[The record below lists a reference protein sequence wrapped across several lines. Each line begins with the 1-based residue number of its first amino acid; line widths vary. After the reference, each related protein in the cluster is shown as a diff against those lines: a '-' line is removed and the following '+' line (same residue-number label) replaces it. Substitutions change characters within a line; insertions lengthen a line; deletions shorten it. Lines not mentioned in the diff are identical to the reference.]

1 MGSITKRFFVNS
13 VSSILSQGIQLL
25 FNFIIRREFI
35 NVFGIELLG
44 LNSTFTNILSFL
56 NLTELGIGF
65 AITYHLYAPLKHKD
79 YNTFNNFIYLYKKF
93 YEKIIWIIL
102 FCGILL
108 IPLLPLFVKKNYNE
122 LIYLSIIFF
131 LQLLQSLSTY
141 IFSYRRIIF
150 NVNEKNYIVSK
161 YEMFFNIITSILQI
175 IILFYFKNYYLFC
188 IVVIIKNLL
197 LNILLHRL
205 ASKEFVYLD
214 ENHINK
220 SDITE
225 VKKQITVD
233 LKNVIVVKIGSYV
246 LHATDYL
253 LISML
258 FGAIASGKIA
268 NYSMIFITFQT
279 LILTAMN
286 SVQSI
291 IGNEAQS
298 NNKNHVMNII
308 CKYTNVMFFI
318 SMIFCPIAFC
328 LADNFILLWIG
339 DEFLLPK
346 SISLLYSI
354 NIFLMMLSNPISLLF
369 GSLGYYNYDK
379 KYILISASLNII
391 VSILL
396 SQVIGILGILIGTM
410 IAISIYWIS
419 RYNILKN
426 VYFNDM
432 SPYRKTI
439 LIEFICLLIGYIS
452 IYLIDII
459 FNNHL
464 SLFMFIIKGILYIF
478 IIMLILIFY
487 QKINRKIT
495 RRKRYEK

>member
-1 MGSITKRFFVNS
+1 MSSIGKRFFLNS
-13 VSSILSQGIQLL
+13 FSSISSQGIQLL

-56 NLTELGIGF
+56 NLSELGIGF

-79 YNTFNNFIYLYKKF
+79 YNTFNKFIYLYKKF

-108 IPLLPLFVKKNYNE
+108 IPILPLFVKKSYDE

-161 YEMFFNIITSILQI
+161 YEMIFNIITSILQI
-175 IILFYFKNYYLFC
+175 IILFLIKNYYLYC

-197 LNILLHRL
+197 LNFLLHQL
-205 ASKEFVYLD
+205 ASKEFLYLD
-214 ENHINK
+214 ENHIKK

-225 VKKQITVD
+225 VKNQIVID
-233 LKNVIVVKIGSYV
+233 LKNVIIVKIGSYV

-253 LISML
+253 LISMF

-298 NNKNHVMNII
+298 NNKDHVMNIL
-308 CKYTNVMFFI
+308 CKYTNIMFFI
-318 SMIFCPIAFC
+318 SIIFCPIAFC

-346 SISLLYSI
+346 IISLLYSI
-354 NIFLMMLSNPISLLF
+354 NILLMMLSNPISLLF

-379 KYILISASLNII
+379 KFIILSASLNIVI
-391 VSILL
+391 SIFL
-396 SQVIGILGILIGTM
+396 SQIIGILGILIGTM
-410 IAISIYWIS
+410 IATMIYWIS

-426 VYFNDM
+426 IYFNDM
-432 SPYRKTI
+432 APYRKTL
-439 LIEFICLLIGYIS
+439 LINLICLLIGYTS
-452 IYLIDII
+452 IYLIDI
-459 FNNHL
+459 FLNNYL

-478 IIMLILIFY
+478 VIMLILIFY
-487 QKINRKIT
+487 QKINKKM
-495 RRKRYEK
+495 RRKSYEK